1 MSRMQ
6 RHLLAAGERADLHGC
21 IVDELANKANKEHMG
36 EPVSEEVNKIQDLN
50 HGNVQK
56 STGGRRSNSQQCE
69 ACGSKG
75 HGFNVCKFKTATCH
89 HCHQK
94 DHMRCRKVLFKEGL
108 TIPEIRE

>member
-6 RHLLAAGERADLHGC
+6 RHLLAAGERADLHSC
-21 IVDELANKANKEHMG
+21 IVDELANKASQEHMG
-36 EPVSEEVNKIQDLN
+36 EPVN

-94 DHMRCRKVLFKEGL
+94 DHIRCRKVLFKEGL